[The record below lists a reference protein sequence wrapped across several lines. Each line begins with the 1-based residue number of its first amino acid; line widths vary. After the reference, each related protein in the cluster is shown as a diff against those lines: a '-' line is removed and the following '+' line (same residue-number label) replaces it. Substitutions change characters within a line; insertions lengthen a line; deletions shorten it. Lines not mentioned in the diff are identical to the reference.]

1 MKKNVSK
8 IRLAVFLLAVVAMVL
23 GASMTVSAATKQYTV
38 KKSAPLRN
46 DPYKQK
52 GNEIMTVPKGATVE
66 ANFSDVRGKYVRTT
80 YKGAGGWF
88 LKGWLTP
95 YTDGDFRVTVEDCD
109 LYKGASYNTK
119 KLKFIPAGK
128 TVEVLGDNGEWYRVV
143 YSGKKGYIPSEALD
157 GSSTTP
163 TGVIGY
169 RYTKNEKGQ
178 NTRMHDSPYLLG
190 DQNKIA
196 SIPPHT
202 RIAVYG
208 YVTRRQRGGDLVRF
222 AYASYNRYKGY
233 VAESELE

>member
-23 GASMTVSAATKQYTV
+23 GASMTVSAKTKQYTV
-38 KKSAPLRN
+38 IKSAPLRN
-46 DPYKQK
+46 DPYKLD

-95 YTDGDFRVTVEDCD
+95 YTSGDFRVTVDDCD

-128 TVEVLGDNGEWYRVV
+128 TVEVLGDNGEWYKVV
-143 YSGKKGYIPSEALD
+143 YSGKTGYIPSEALD
-157 GSSTTP
+157 GSRIP
-163 TGVIGY
+163 RDIIGY
-169 RYTKNEKGQ
+169 RVTKNEKGQ
-178 NTRMHDSPYLLG
+178 NTRMHSGPYLLG
-190 DQNKIA
+190 DRNKVT
-196 SIPPHT
+196 SIPPNT
-202 RIAVYG
+202 RIAVYD
-208 YVTRRQRGGDLVRF
+208 YPTARQSDGKLVRF
-222 AYASYNRYKGY
+222 AYTTYNGYWGY
-233 VAESELE
+233 VAESELQ